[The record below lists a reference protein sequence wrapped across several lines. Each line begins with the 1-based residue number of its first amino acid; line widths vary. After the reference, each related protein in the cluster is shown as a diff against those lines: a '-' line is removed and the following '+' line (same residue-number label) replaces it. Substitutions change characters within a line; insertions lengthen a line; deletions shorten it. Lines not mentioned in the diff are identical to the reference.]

1 MDARSAT
8 HSTENSS
15 ENLLRESTHRKDD
28 ANVIKFTS
36 QEDSTSMSM
45 ASANTTG
52 ARANGDSTEGE
63 HPTKLVMI
71 LTLASSIS
79 GFMFGYDTGYISAAL
94 VNVGTDLSNKIL
106 NSQEKELITSATS
119 LGALIGAL
127 LGGVGAN
134 LIGRKRVLMGSNVIF
149 VVGTI
154 IQLVAKHVWT
164 MISGRFVLGLGV
176 GIASLIAPLMLSE
189 LAPSKY
195 RGRLIVT
202 NCIFITGG
210 QLVAYFINWGLTDVN
225 GGWRVS
231 VGLCMPPAVIQSALF
246 LFLPDTPRYYVING
260 NYERAREVL
269 KKTHSD
275 SSEAHIDAL
284 LDDMIHSNSTV
295 PGGPI
300 SQIWNSIKVIHS
312 KPANFRALILACGL
326 QGIQQ
331 FTGFNSL
338 MYFSATI
345 FKTIG
350 FENATAVSIII
361 AATNFVFTLIALC
374 IIDFVGRRRI
384 LLFAIPGMCAALV
397 ICAIAF
403 HFLGVKFGDN
413 DEVVVETTGIT
424 GWGIVIILG
433 MVFYVASYAIGIGN
447 SAWTGVELF
456 SDVNVR
462 SVGGMSAAATNWA
475 GSLVIASTFLTMLE
489 RITPPGTFAFFAAL
503 CFVSFIFVL
512 FLLPEVAGLKL
523 EETTKLLE
531 GGFNVRAARK
541 LSKERKKLARLAQD
555 PESTEV

>member
-1 MDARSAT
+1 MTARS
-8 HSTENSS
+8 STDNSS
-15 ENLLRESTHRKDD
+15 DNLLREASHAKNG
-28 ANVIKFTS
+28 ANVIKFHS
-36 QEDSTSMSM
+36 QDDSTSS
-45 ASANTTG
+45 SIVSGTTAG
-52 ARANGDSTEGE
+52 LQANGDSTKGE
-63 HPTKLVMI
+63 TPTTLVYL

-106 NSQEKELITSATS
+106 TSGEKELITSATS

-127 LGGVGAN
+127 FGGVGAN
-134 LIGRKRVLMGSNVIF
+134 LFGRKRVLLGSNVFF

-164 MISGRFVLGLGV
+164 MIAGRFVLGLGV
-176 GIASLIAPLMLSE
+176 GVASLIAPLMLSE

-210 QLVAYFINWGLTDVN
+210 QLVAYFINWPLTHVD

-231 VGLCMPPAVIQSALF
+231 VGLCMVPAVIQLGFF
-246 LFLPDTPRYYVING
+246 LYLPDTPRYYVIKG
-260 NYERAREVL
+260 DLERAKQVL
-269 KKTHSD
+269 RKTHSD
-275 SSEAHIDAL
+275 SSEVHVEAL
-284 LDDMIHSNSTV
+284 LADMIQSNSTV
-295 PGGPI
+295 PGGPV
-300 SQIWNSIKVIHS
+300 SQIWNSIKLIHS
-312 KPANFRALILACGL
+312 RPANLRALILACGL

-361 AATNFVFTLIALC
+361 AATNFVFTLVALC

-384 LLFAIPGMCAALV
+384 LLFAIPGMCIALV

-403 HFLGVKFGDN
+403 HFLGVKFGSG
-413 DEVVVETTGIT
+413 DEVVVETTGIS
-424 GWGIVIILG
+424 GWGIVVILG

-462 SVGGMSAAATNWA
+462 SVGGMYAAATNWA

-489 RITPPGTFAFFAAL
+489 NITPPGTFALFAAL
-503 CFVSFIFVL
+503 CFVSFLFVL

-531 GGFNVRAARK
+531 GGFNVRTARK
-541 LSKERKKLARLAQD
+541 LSKERKRLAKQAVD
-555 PESTEV
+555 DLLSTMV